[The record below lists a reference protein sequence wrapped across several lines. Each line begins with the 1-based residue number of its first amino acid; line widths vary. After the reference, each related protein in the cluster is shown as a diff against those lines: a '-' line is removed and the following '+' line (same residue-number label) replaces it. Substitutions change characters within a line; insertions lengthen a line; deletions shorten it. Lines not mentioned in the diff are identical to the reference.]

1 MPAMKPNLV
10 FPGVEKLPETARNVL
25 EFFFPQGEGSYD
37 PAAMGVPSM
46 GIVKAAGMGAIPSGV
61 SELSGRGALKEALKI
76 IKDYS
81 TDMDP
86 LKAALTQRATPA
98 KVYHRAPINIP
109 KGFELPKEFGPN
121 YTPRPQSMIDT
132 FVAQRTAPLPEPKVK
147 LRASDPKNNNRL
159 KANTKLTDDQVRAI
173 REMLTADSS
182 GRNVAALAK
191 QYNVSPPVI
200 QNLRTGGYKWVK

>member
-10 FPGVEKLPETARNVL
+10 FPGVEKLPGPARDVL
-25 EFFFPQGEGSYD
+25 EFFFPQGEIINPPSS
-37 PAAMGVPSM
+37 MGVGAM
-46 GIVKAAGMGAIPSGV
+46 GIVKAIPKGAMPSEV

-121 YTPRPQSMIDT
+121 YTPRSKSMIDT
-132 FVAQRTAPLPEPKVK
+132 FVAQRAAPFPEPRIAYTK
-147 LRASDPKNNNRL
+147 ADPRNSNRF
-159 KANTKLTDDQVRAI
+159 KATTKLTDDQVRAI
-173 REMLTADSS
+173 REMLANDPKSADKIAEQY
-182 GRNVAALAK
+182 GVHRNTILNAA
-191 QYNVSPPVI
+191 Q
-200 QNLRTGGYKWVK
+200 GGYKWVK